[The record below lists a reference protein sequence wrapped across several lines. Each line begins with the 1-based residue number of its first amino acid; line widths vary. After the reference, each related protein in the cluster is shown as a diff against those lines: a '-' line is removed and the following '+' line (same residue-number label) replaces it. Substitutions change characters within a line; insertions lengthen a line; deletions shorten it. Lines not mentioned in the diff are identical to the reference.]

1 VKELN
6 REQQDK
12 LLALARTT
20 IHDML
25 RGNKPPVPD
34 MEGEFSDDIFSEKR
48 GGFVTLHI
56 KGKLRGCIG
65 YIVGMKNVPET
76 IIDMAQAAAFRDPRF
91 PPLSM
96 GEFADIDIE
105 ISVLTPIELLTDISE
120 IKIGRDG
127 LIISSGHRSGL
138 LLPQV
143 ATEYDWTVEQ
153 FLEHTCFKA
162 GLHSSAWREAGTK
175 IEKFSAQVF
184 GEKEQDSLPQ

>member
-1 VKELN
+1 MKELN
-6 REQQDK
+6 KEQQEK

-20 IHDML
+20 IHEVL
-25 RGNKPPVPD
+25 KGNRAPLPD
-34 MEGEFSDDIFSEKR
+34 MEGEFSDTIFAERR
-48 GGFVTLHI
+48 GGFVTLHK
-56 KGKLRGCIG
+56 KGNLRGCIG

-91 PPLSM
+91 PSLSM

-105 ISVLTPIELLTDISE
+105 ISVLTPIEPLSDISE

-143 ATEYDWTVEQ
+143 ATEYEWTVEQ
-153 FLEHTCFKA
+153 FLGHTCFKA
-162 GLHSSAWREAGTK
+162 GLHGTAWKEPGTK

-184 GEKEQDSLPQ
+184 SEKELGLLS

>member
-1 VKELN
+1 MKELN
-6 REQQDK
+6 KDQQEK

-20 IHDML
+20 IHEVL
-25 RGNKPPVPD
+25 KGNSVPVPD
-34 MEGEFSDDIFSEKR
+34 MEKEFSDDIFSEKR

-91 PPLSM
+91 PALSM

-105 ISVLTPIELLTDISE
+105 ISVLTPIEPLNDISD
-120 IKIGRDG
+120 ITIGRDG

-162 GLHSSAWREAGTK
+162 GLHGTAWKEPGTK

-184 GEKEQDSLPQ
+184 SEKEHGLLP